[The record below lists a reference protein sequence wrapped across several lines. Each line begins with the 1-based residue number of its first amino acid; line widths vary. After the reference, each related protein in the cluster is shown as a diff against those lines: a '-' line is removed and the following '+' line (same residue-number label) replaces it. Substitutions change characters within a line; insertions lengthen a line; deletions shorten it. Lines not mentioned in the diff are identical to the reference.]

1 MDQTTQLIAMIIAA
15 IIGLLAVL
23 VILRRQ
29 RHDREDATRESPFAT
44 STEGMKR
51 CPSCGTGNLVTDSN
65 CLNCGKRLPG

>member
-1 MDQTTQLIAMIIAA
+1 MDQTTQLIAMVIAA
-15 IIGLLAVL
+15 VIGLLAVL
-23 VILRRQ
+23 AILRRE
-29 RHDREDATRESPFAT
+29 RLDREDATRESPFAT